1 MALRFLYLLV
11 QAFIW
16 GAICFVLL
24 PEPLGLGEFQPPIF
38 PNSRDA
44 LPFLLYGIL
53 LNAVMFYSY
62 AHLALP
68 TFLRNNSLLYF
79 LLINGSFILGFVLLE
94 SACDYL
100 FMHQV
105 YEAGRGQG
113 AAPWAYGNWLSTNGI
128 ITASFMLGANL
139 YGFTY
144 AWFMGQEKRKSLEQ
158 ATLQAELSALKHQIN
173 PHFLFNILNGLYGLA
188 FRNDD
193 EPTAEGIAKL
203 SLMMRYMLYESNSN
217 LVALP
222 KELEYIQHYIDL
234 QKLRIQVPEN
244 VQLKVT
250 GEVAEKKIAPMV
262 LIPFIENAFKHG
274 ISTIHSSFIEISL
287 NLQADSLVFVVI
299 NPIHREGRGGQDTPG
314 GIGLQNVRRRLE
326 LLYPDRHQLIIKAE
340 DARYYIQ
347 LTLSL

>member
-24 PEPLGLGEFQPPIF
+24 PEPIGLGEFQPPIF
-38 PNSRDA
+38 PDSRDA

-94 SACDYL
+94 SAFDSL

-105 YEAGRGQG
+105 YGAGRGQG
-113 AAPWAYGNWLSTNGI
+113 AAPWSYGDWLSTNGI

-158 ATLQAELSALKHQIN
+158 ATLQAELLALKHQIN

-217 LVALP
+217 LVPLQ

-234 QKLRIQVPEN
+234 QKLRIQSP
-244 VQLKVT
+244 
-250 GEVAEKKIAPMV
+250 EKKIAPMV

-274 ISTIHSSFIEISL
+274 ISTVHSSFIEISL
-287 NLQADSLVFVVI
+287 NLHADSLVFGVI
-299 NPIHREGRGGQDTPG
+299 NPIHREGKGGQDTPG

-326 LLYPDRHQLIIKAE
+326 LLYPDRHQLVITAE
-340 DARYYIQ
+340 DARYHIQ